1 VISRSLSSI
10 GRGRDECGTD
20 PLGIVGPRRGPA
32 GSRRCCC
39 RRTCRPLFSIP
50 WIYGTQSLPC
60 TMRFL
65 RSETYSLPVHLNPFA
80 FLGLPLRQQQQ
91 PSQQTASQPEM
102 LTQNPDLT
110 QTFGDFGDDDEEDDL
125 LLSPY
130 LESSQEFGEG
140 CGVSS
145 STRRRIRRRRAAPPM
160 PWGRLVPCGGGAGA
174 GGGAVSAAGEGGSG
188 GDVTRGTE
196 PPLLAPIDLMPRPA
210 KPQQPV
216 YDDAAAAAEEPSS
229 LANGRRSI
237 SAAGTNSDCHDGGG
251 DGGDD
256 DEDFEGPRP
265 GDVFNEYVIG
275 RSAKCDVVVPRQ
287 AVVHHHQAGTGG
299 GAGGAGATTAD
310 KNHKLSEW
318 VYALVSNKHT
328 RIYCLQSAAA
338 SASSSSIG
346 AGPTTRGYE
355 VYVEDTSHNGTVVNG
370 TVLRKCERRILNSGT
385 FWFPLAV

>member
-1 VISRSLSSI
+1 MSAAPTSSASSAADEDPPGAGAATAAAVPAAAAAPHFALYGSTVRVRCVSFVRKRIFVAGLSNL
-10 GRGRDECGTD
+10 T
-20 PLGIVGPRRGPA
+20 P
-32 GSRRCCC
+32 
-39 RRTCRPLFSIP
+39 F
-50 WIYGTQSLPC
+50 
-60 TMRFL
+60 
-65 RSETYSLPVHLNPFA
+65 HLI
-80 FLGLPLRQQQQ
+80 GLPQRQTQQ
-91 PSQQTASQPEM
+91 PSQQTVSQPEM

-110 QTFGDFGDDDEEDDL
+110 QTFGDFGDDEDDL
-125 LLSPY
+125 ILSPY
-130 LESSQEFGEG
+130 LESSQELGEG
-140 CGVSS
+140 GASS
-145 STRRRIRRRRAAPPM
+145 STRRRIRRRRAPPM

-174 GGGAVSAAGEGGSG
+174 GGAASAGGG
-188 GDVTRGTE
+188 GVGDVSRGTE

-210 KPQQPV
+210 MPQQPV
-216 YDDAAAAAEEPSS
+216 YDAAAASPSM
-229 LANGRRSI
+229 NGI
-237 SAAGTNSDCHDGGG
+237 QSASSSGECHDGGG

-287 AVVHHHQAGTGG
+287 AVVHHQAGTGG
-299 GAGGAGATTAD
+299 GAGGASATAD

-338 SASSSSIG
+338 PSSSSMG

-385 FWFPLAV
+385 LLFPLAIPPEPPALC